1 VAKARDKKELD
12 KLRERLTVSP
22 RLVWD
27 HVDDAERQAIM
38 EYAERYKMFLDAA
51 KTEREAVTEIE
62 SQARARGFVPL
73 MGSAPGVPWFYTY
86 KGKTIALGVPGR
98 RPLTEGLRIIG
109 AHIDSPRL
117 DLKQYP
123 LYEDTDL
130 VFLKTHYYGGIKK
143 YQWLARPLALHGVVL
158 KADGSVVEF
167 RVGEEPGDPV
177 FTVLDLLPHLARKV
191 QMDKKVSEAF
201 EGEKLNVLVGSL
213 PIGDKDTK
221 ERFKLFL
228 LKYLE
233 DTYGLTE
240 EDLVSAELE
249 VVPAGPARDVGWDRS
264 LVGAYGQDDRSC
276 AYPALEAILAL
287 KDPEY
292 AAIALF
298 YDKEEVGSDGNTS
311 AKSCLLEDMVE
322 LLLEREGMSPLA
334 RRRVLMNSL
343 PSPGTSPGPS
353 TPTIRKSTKNGT
365 PPAWATASPSP
376 STPATAANTAPMTRT
391 PNISPGSGRS
401 SMTPGSSGRPAISAR
416 WTKAGAA
423 PSPST
428 WRCTAWKSSTRG
440 RRSCPCTRLSRW
452 PPRPTSTWC
461 SRPTGPFSR
470 RPGGKARFSVFGL
483 RFSVYNIWHGK
494 VWGALPAPIS
504 FLPATTLPP
513 GRGRVRRLGRGVQGS
528 CSATQGF
535 FFCCFRP
542 V

>member
-1 VAKARDKKELD
+1 MPKSRDKKELD

-27 HVDDAERQAIM
+27 HVDQAERRAIM
-38 EYAERYKMFLDAA
+38 DYAERYKTFLDVA
-51 KTEREAVTEIE
+51 KTERQAVTEIE
-62 SQARARGFVPL
+62 RQARDRGFAPL
-73 MGSAPGVPWFYTY
+73 MGSAPGEPWIYSY

-98 RPLTEGLRIIG
+98 RPLTDGLRLIG

-158 KADGSVVEF
+158 KADGRAVEF
-167 RVGEEPGDPV
+167 RVGEKPEDPV

-221 ERFKLFL
+221 ERFKLSL

-233 DTYGLTE
+233 DTHGLTE

-264 LVGAYGQDDRSC
+264 LVAAYGQDDRSC

-334 RRRVLMNSL
+334 RRRVLMNSY
-343 PSPGTSPGPS
+343 
-353 TPTIRKSTKNGT
+353 
-365 PPAWATASPSP
+365 
-376 STPATAANTAPMTRT
+376 
-391 PNISPGSGRS
+391 
-401 SMTPGSSGRPAISAR
+401 AISGDVTGAIDPDYPEVHEKRNAAR
-416 WTKAGAA
+416 LGYGVSLTKY
-423 PSPST
+423 
-428 WRCTAWKSSTRG
+428 
-440 RRSCPCTRLSRW
+440 
-452 PPRPTSTWC
+452 
-461 SRPTGPFSR
+461 TGH
-470 RPGGKARFSVFGL
+470 GGKYSANDAHAEYLAWL
-483 RFSVYNIWHGK
+483 RQIFNNAGVIWQASHLGK
-494 VWGALPAPIS
+494 VDEGGGGTIAKYLAVHGMEIIDSGPPVLSMHSPFEVAS
-504 FLPATTLPP
+504 KADLYMVLKAYRTFFEAP
-513 GRGRVRRLGRGVQGS
+513 GR
-528 CSATQGF
+528 
-535 FFCCFRP
+535 
-542 V
+542 